1 MTKKDQAIK
10 KAIEILEKNPSGLRY
25 TAMINKVSEALPDFP
40 KNTIHGSLWEMDK
53 IYPDQVFKPAR
64 GLWKHTK
71 YRELDKEFV
80 GSSSTMV
87 LIETKNNNKVK
98 EEDFYQS
105 FADWLKNDLE
115 DCTKAIPLGGN
126 RFGGKWGTPDVIGI
140 REASR
145 SDIIKGTTEIV
156 SAEIKLNESSLI
168 EAFGQAC
175 SYKLFSHKCY
185 LVVPDS
191 SSEDDIA
198 RLDSLCM
205 IFGIGLV
212 LYDSS
217 NVAKPTYQIK
227 TRPQKHEPDMFYVNR
242 NLKLIEKELFE
253 N

>member
-1 MTKKDQAIK
+1 MSKKELVIQ
-10 KAIEILEKNPSGLRY
+10 KAIDILAEQPEGLRWSDLLRQVLALFPEFPHG
-25 TAMINKVSEALPDFP
+25 TVS
-40 KNTIHGSLWEMDK
+40 GSLWDMDQTQ
-53 IYPDQVFKPAR
+53 PSMVFKPAR

-71 YRELDKEFV
+71 YKDISVTTPSITQPDPQLKPK
-80 GSSSTMV
+80 
-87 LIETKNNNKVK
+87 IK

-126 RFGGKWGTPDVIGI
+126 RFGGKWSTPDVIGI

-175 SYKLFSHKCY
+175 SYKVFSHKCY

-217 NVAKPTYQIK
+217 NVAEPTYLIK

-242 NLKLIEKELFE
+242 NLKIIEKELFE